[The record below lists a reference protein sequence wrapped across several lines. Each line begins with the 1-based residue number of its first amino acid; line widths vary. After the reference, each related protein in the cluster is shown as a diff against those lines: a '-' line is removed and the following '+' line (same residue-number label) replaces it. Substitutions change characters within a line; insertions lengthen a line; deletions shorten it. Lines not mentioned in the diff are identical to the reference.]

1 MDSHKTLAQ
10 EIALLI
16 DKNSEYFKINYSTK
30 SNNINSSGKHNII
43 QNGSNNI
50 FIGKARNI
58 EISQK

>member
-16 DKNSEYFKINYSTK
+16 DKNSEYLKINYSTK
-30 SNNINSSGKHNII
+30 SNKINSSGNHNTI

-50 FIGKARNI
+50 FIGKAGNI